1 MVLFSCLSPCLGWI
15 GLHSPTRGAYGITGR
30 ISSDSCLALAIEEA
44 AVSSNGAEVTSG
56 VSFANIERITAANS
70 SASVGS

>member
-44 AVSSNGAEVTSG
+44 AVSSNGTEVRG
-56 VSFANIERITAANS
+56 
-70 SASVGS
+70 